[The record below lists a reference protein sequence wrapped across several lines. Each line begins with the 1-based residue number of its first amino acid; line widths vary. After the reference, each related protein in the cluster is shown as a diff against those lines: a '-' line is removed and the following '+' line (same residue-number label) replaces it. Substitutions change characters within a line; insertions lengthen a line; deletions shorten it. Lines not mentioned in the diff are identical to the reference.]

1 MMRLSRKL
9 LSVLAFLL
17 FAGMSVKTVYAEG
30 QPEEETPAPAPSSYT
45 YDVVIYQGDQ
55 PGFAGTENPVRI
67 TVEPGTELDIQFNEA
82 AGGYE
87 LTVGE
92 TTVTIA
98 LPKTDNGGVQE
109 DSIYTPLGIKETGT
123 DNAEVI
129 VSLTGDAAKVNED
142 KSYVVS
148 YGVTGTLV
156 DYTIIYQTN
165 TGTVLGRSNYK
176 GRVGDK
182 PVVAALSFD
191 GYAPDARNRTRT
203 LTADP
208 SANVFTFTYY
218 PSATGAGDGT
228 GAGGIEYEYI
238 TLADGTVAAVPVN
251 GGGNNPAGG
260 ANPAAGGNPAGGVAP
275 AGQDG
280 AADDNPGTVDLID
293 EDVPL
298 ANVTD
303 TQPDATT
310 PDVAAAEGHHK
321 GPSRGLLIGG
331 AAAGGLGIV
340 GGVIA
345 FLLRR
350 NTEE

>member
-1 MMRLSRKL
+1 
-9 LSVLAFLL
+9 
-17 FAGMSVKTVYAEG
+17 MSVKTVYAEG
-30 QPEEETPAPAPSSYT
+30 MEEGEAPAPKNYT

-55 PGFAGTENPVRI
+55 PGFADRENPVRI
-67 TVEPGTELDIQFNEA
+67 TVEPGTELDIQFKEA
-82 AGGYE
+82 ADGYE
-87 LTVGE
+87 LKVGD
-92 TTVTIA
+92 TAVAIA
-98 LPKTDNGGVQE
+98 LPKTDNAGVVE
-109 DSIYTPLGIKETGT
+109 ESIYTPLGIKETGT
-123 DNAEVI
+123 DNAEYI

-218 PSATGAGDGT
+218 PSATGAGEGT
-228 GAGGIEYEYI
+228 GAGGVEYEYI

-260 ANPAAGGNPAGGVAP
+260 ANPAAGGNHAGGVAP

-310 PDVAAAEGHHK
+310 PDVAAAEGRK

-350 NTEE
+350 RAEEE